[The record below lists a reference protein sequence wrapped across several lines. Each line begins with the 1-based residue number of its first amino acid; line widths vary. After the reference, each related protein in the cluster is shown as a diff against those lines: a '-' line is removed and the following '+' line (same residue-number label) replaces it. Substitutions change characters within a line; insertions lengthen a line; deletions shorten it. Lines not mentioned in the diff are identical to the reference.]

1 MASYTYK
8 VRDQSG
14 VVHTGSLIAPT
25 LDEASRRLRAEGKFI
40 VDLVANKAVDGLERK
55 IKSAA
60 RGINRRKCKPQEV
73 LGFSHQ
79 LAVMIET
86 GVPISEA
93 LDAYIE
99 QAKDGHLKSTL
110 EGVYERVNAGGELSN
125 AMADEPGIFPTI
137 MVSLVRAAEV
147 SGTMGSMLERVSQ
160 YLTRELATARRVKGA
175 LTYPAIMLVLVA
187 AVTVFLIMF
196 VLPNF
201 AGIYADRGAALPA
214 PTKILMGLS
223 NFAQSYWHTVA
234 VGSVLA
240 IGGLLLASKTN
251 TGQVLIDTAKL
262 EVPVIG
268 PVFRKLF
275 ITRAF
280 RTMGTMLQAGVPILE
295 AVQIMRLVTP
305 NYHFDRLWDQVDD
318 QLRQGRQLST
328 VLFDSRLIPRPVAQM
343 INAGER
349 SGRLPD
355 VMEKVAYFTEEELD
369 EQIKTMT
376 QLIEPAMTIVMGGI
390 IGFIAIAL
398 LLPIFSAGHVMSQ

>member
-1 MASYTYK
+1 MASYSYK

-14 VVHTGSLIAPT
+14 VVHTGSLSATT
-25 LDEASRRLRAEGKFI
+25 LDEASRKLRAEGKFI
-40 VDLVANKAVDGLERK
+40 VDLMAPKAVDGLERK

-60 RGINRRKCKPQEV
+60 QGINRRKCKPQEV
-73 LGFSHQ
+73 VSFSHQ

-93 LDAYIE
+93 LEAYIE

-110 EGVYERVNAGGELSN
+110 EGVHERVNAGGELSN

-160 YLTRELATARRVKGA
+160 YLTRELTTVRRVKGA
-175 LTYPAIMLVLVA
+175 LTYPAIMLMLVA

-223 NFAQSYWHTVA
+223 SFTQNCWHLMTA
-234 VGSVLA
+234 GSVLTL
-240 IGGLLLASKTN
+240 GGLFIASKTN
-251 TGQVLIDTAKL
+251 TGQVLLDTAKL
-262 EVPVIG
+262 DIPVLG

-305 NYHFDRLWDQVDD
+305 NYHFDRLWDQVDE

-376 QLIEPAMTIVMGGI
+376 QLIEPAMTIVMGSI